1 MVHLIELACTA
12 WLIFFALS
20 LVYLLFAWIG
30 AGIKDALAPRRQ
42 PPRDWQEE
50 DARITAEVE
59 AFLADYTRPQ
69 RRPSGATTPNSEA
82 IT

>member
-1 MVHLIELACTA
+1 MVHLIELVCAT
-12 WLIFFALS
+12 WLIFFTLS

-30 AGIKDALAPRRQ
+30 AGIQDALAPRRQ

-59 AFLADYTRPQ
+59 TFLADYVHSQ
-69 RRPSGATTPNSEA
+69 RRPSGATTPNSDA